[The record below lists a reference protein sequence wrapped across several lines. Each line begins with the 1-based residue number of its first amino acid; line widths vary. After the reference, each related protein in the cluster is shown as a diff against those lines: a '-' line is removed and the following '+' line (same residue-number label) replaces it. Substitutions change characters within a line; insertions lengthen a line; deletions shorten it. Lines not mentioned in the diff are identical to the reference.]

1 MESQLEV
8 VSVCR
13 SLPSPVNPS
22 DGIFVFNR
30 LNALSRQARVSIVQP
45 VPWCPVLAPLPGW
58 AREPAHRVQDRT
70 IEHAP
75 MFYVPK
81 ILKSLDPFWLDRSI
95 ARIVAR
101 KHAQRPIDVLDAHFG
116 HPEGVA
122 CVRLARRLGI
132 PVFITIRGFEN
143 EYVDKPVIGP
153 MLIQAMRDATGTIAV
168 SHSLRELAIRCG
180 VAPEKVKVV
189 HNAID
194 RAVFR
199 PRDRAACRSEL
210 GIPQQGR
217 VVVSIGHLT
226 ARKRHHILID
236 AFARVRQE
244 FPDATLVVIGG
255 KVFEREYPQQLAD
268 QVRRLGLESAVKFE
282 GNLPPAKVATWLA
295 AADAF
300 ALGTAREGCC
310 NAVLEALACGLP
322 VVTTPVGDNAYFVKD
337 GENGYLSEVD
347 DSVAM
352 AAVLVRTL
360 QRSWD
365 AGEISRR
372 LAVGAWDDVATQ
384 VLEFFRASLTGR
396 HGTQQ
401 ARVLVGGAPSIESN

>member
-30 LNALSRQARVSIVQP
+30 LAALARQARVSLLQP
-45 VPWCPVLAPLPGW
+45 VPWCPVVAPLPAW
-58 AREPAHRVQDRT
+58 AREPAHRVQEQT

-75 MFYVPK
+75 MFYLPK
-81 ILKSLDPFWLDRSI
+81 ILKSLDPFWLDRAI
-95 ARIVAR
+95 AGSVAR
-101 KHAQRPIDVLDAHFG
+101 KHAARPIDVLDAHFG

-122 CVRLARRLGI
+122 CVRIARRLRI

-153 MLIQAMRDATGTIAV
+153 MLVRAMREATGCIAV

-180 VAPEKVKVV
+180 VEPGKVRVV

-194 RAVFR
+194 RSVFR
-199 PRDRAACRSEL
+199 VRDRVACRAAL
-210 GIPQQGR
+210 GIAQQSR

-226 ARKRHHILID
+226 ARKRHHVLID
-236 AFARVRQE
+236 AFARTRRE
-244 FPDATLVVIGG
+244 HPAATLVVIGG
-255 KVFEREYPQQLAD
+255 KVFEPQYPQQLAD
-268 QVRRLGLESAVKFE
+268 QVRRLGIESAVRFE

-337 GENGYLSEVD
+337 GDNGYLSPVD
-347 DSVAM
+347 DAAAM
-352 AAVLVRTL
+352 ATALTRTL

-365 AGEISRR
+365 PAGISKR
-372 LAVGAWDDVATQ
+372 LAVGTWDDVAAQ
-384 VLEFFRASLTGR
+384 VLEFFRAGR
-396 HGTQQ
+396 SPVHS
-401 ARVLVGGAPSIESN
+401 ASNRIELPGAGQCGSV